1 MGRPLHPSHHSRAF
15 TLIELIVVVVLTA
28 IIAGII
34 VPRLMQTGEREAR
47 AEADAVASLVGAAAR
62 RAGLATQRI
71 ALDFSEGRFQGMMLR
86 SSDPES
92 FAAADMLWAMDPFL
106 PTLDLSHLTLVGA
119 TADGANLD
127 DNGWR
132 LELGAHARP
141 ELLILLEDSRGQRW
155 TVLLSGD
162 GEGAIVFDGENL
174 PESYAGR
181 VVDLDRSGRGL
192 GPW

>member
-1 MGRPLHPSHHSRAF
+1 MGRTLHSRAF
-15 TLIELIVVVVLTA
+15 TLIELVVVVVLTA

-47 AEADAVASLVGAAAR
+47 AEADALASLVGAAAR
-62 RAGLATQRI
+62 RAGMATQRI
-71 ALDFSEGRFQGMMLR
+71 ALDYAEGRFQGVMLR

-92 FAAADMLWAMDPFL
+92 FNTADMVWAPDPFL

-127 DNGWR
+127 DRGFR
-132 LELGAHARP
+132 LELGATARP
-141 ELLILLEDSRGQRW
+141 EVLMLLEDARGQRW
-155 TVLLSGD
+155 TILLSGD
-162 GEGAIVFDGENL
+162 GAGAIVFDGENL

-181 VVDLDRSGRGL
+181 VIDLDRSGRGM
-192 GPW
+192 GSW